1 MNKYQDLLN
10 AVKELETDFQKF
22 YERGQA
28 AAGTRVRKG
37 LSDLRK
43 LCQDIRKDVQ
53 EVKASRK
60 AQKQQQG

>member
-1 MNKYQDLLN
+1 MNRYQDLVQ
-10 AVKELETDFQKF
+10 AVKDLETDFQKF

-43 LCQDIRKDVQ
+43 LAQDVRKDIQ
-53 EVKASRK
+53 EVKARRK
-60 AQKQQQG
+60 AEKAG

>member
-1 MNKYQDLLN
+1 MNKYQDLVN
-10 AVKELETDFQKF
+10 AVKELEVDFQKF

-43 LCQDIRKDVQ
+43 LAQEIRKDVQ
-53 EVKASRK
+53 DVKASRK
-60 AQKQQQG
+60 AEKQQG

>member
-1 MNKYQDLLN
+1 MNRYQDLVQ
-10 AVKELETDFQKF
+10 AVKDLETDFQKF

-43 LCQDIRKDVQ
+43 LAQDVRKDIQ
-53 EVKASRK
+53 EVKARRK
-60 AQKQQQG
+60 AEKTS

>member
-1 MNKYQDLLN
+1 MNRYQDLVN
-10 AVKELETDFQKF
+10 AVKELEVDFQKF

-43 LCQDIRKDVQ
+43 LAQEVRKDIQ
-53 EVKASRK
+53 NVKAERK
-60 AQKQQQG
+60 AAKSGS

>member
-1 MNKYQDLLN
+1 MNKYQDLVN

-43 LCQDIRKDVQ
+43 LAQEVRKDIQ
-53 EVKASRK
+53 DVKASRK
-60 AQKQQQG
+60 AEKQG